1 MIDPSAQFEL
11 QVLPNGRSAAD
22 EYLHQG
28 AIWIEGR
35 ESSKYVLKFTNRSP
49 NRVNVIFS
57 VDGLDTIKGQ
67 PAGPRS
73 EGYVVNANDSL
84 EIPGWTLDDKTAAE
98 FYFSKAGRSYVAAS
112 GNSTSNTGVIGAM
125 VFKERPVYQ
134 YNQFTP
140 MTYVSTGNPMW
151 SGSLVQQGGIGVAGT
166 LNSYDASYGLTAG
179 GIAGGSPAGGSPV
192 ANGGVVM
199 NVMAQNAV
207 ASASIATPTAAT
219 QNATSSL
226 RSVAKSIP
234 TASPVTQDVGTGFGN
249 ATDFSTYKIT
259 FNRAND
265 TVPDAVLAVYY
276 NTAKNLQK
284 MGINIK
290 TSRTR
295 YDNSTAQAF
304 PAYSPGCTPP
314 ADWKP

>member
-84 EIPGWTLDDKTAAE
+84 EVPGWMLDDKTAAE

-112 GNSTSNTGVIGAM
+112 GNATSNTGVIGAM
-125 VFKERPVYQ
+125 VFREETYVYSP
-134 YNQFTP
+134 Y
-140 MTYVSTGNPMW
+140 TYVSSGIYPTW
-151 SGSLVQQGGIGVAGT
+151 SGSLVTSGDT
-166 LNSYDASYGLTAG
+166 
-179 GIAGGSPAGGSPV
+179 GIAGGIYNALPMNTIAAGVAGSSPLNGTSV
-192 ANGGVVM
+192 TNGGMYTATSTTSATVASVQQM
-199 NVMAQNAV
+199 Q
-207 ASASIATPTAAT
+207 ASASMAQSKLATK
-219 QNATSSL
+219 SVM
-226 RSVAKSIP
+226 RSVP
-234 TASPVTQDVGTGFGN
+234 LVEQEVGTGFGN
-249 ATDFSTYKIT
+249 ATDFSTTQIQ
-259 FNRAND
+259 FNRAHD
-265 TVPDAVLAVYY
+265 TVPDAILAVYY

-290 TSRTR
+290 TTRTR
-295 YDNSTAQAF
+295 YDNSSAQAF
-304 PAYSPGCTPP
+304 PAYQTGCTPP
-314 ADWKP
+314 PDWKP